1 MRTRL
6 LPFIILLAFVA
17 GCHAIH
23 PFLSQQAFE
32 TTDAIAPPPMMRM
45 ALQDAP
51 RGAPNRRRIQRS
63 RLALQVDDITVATEQ
78 ARAIATGLGGFITDQ
93 RFSEDD
99 RGRKMTDLTLRV
111 PEEKLPEAL
120 AALTQLGRVQEE
132 ETSGEDVTEA
142 TEATE
147 NLDIR
152 LENARRL
159 EKRLIALLEKRT
171 TKVEELLAVEKELA
185 RVRGEI
191 ETMEERKRSL
201 DDRVALA
208 TIDVRLSEP
217 PGWGRGIFNPIKGVL
232 QRALGAFVASLA
244 ALVVI
249 TSAAVPWIAVLILAG
264 WLSLRLLRW
273 WIHHRREIRAKR
285 GSKSN

>member
-1 MRTRL
+1 MRARL

-17 GCHAIH
+17 GCNAIH

-32 TTDAIAPPPMMRM
+32 SADAIAPPPMMRM
-45 ALQDAP
+45 ALQGAP
-51 RGAPNRRRIQRS
+51 REAPNRRRIQRS
-63 RLALQVDDITVATEQ
+63 RLALQVDDIAVAAEQ
-78 ARAIATGLGGFITDQ
+78 ARAVATGLEGFVTDQ

-99 RGRKMTDLTLRV
+99 RGRKVTDITLRV
-111 PEEKLPEAL
+111 PEARLPKAL

-132 ETSGEDVTEA
+132 ETRSEDVTEVDA
-142 TEATE
+142 

-159 EKRLIALLEKRT
+159 EKRLLALLEKRT

-208 TIDVRLSEP
+208 TIEVHLSEP

-249 TSAAVPWIAVLILAG
+249 TSAAVPWIAVLILG
-264 WLSLRLLRW
+264 VWLSLRLLRW

-285 GSKSN
+285 GSKHD